1 MDSSER
7 TAVVTGANRGI
18 GYEVARGLLGRGY
31 RVIAVVRDDARARAT
46 RDALARAA
54 PGAHVDAVT
63 GLLDSVASTRAL
75 AGAIAE
81 RAPRIDVLVHNA
93 GLWPSERR
101 LTVDGFEEA
110 YAVNHLA
117 PFILNRVLEPTL
129 LASRSR
135 VVQVT
140 AGLYVKGKPDVARTP
155 RGDDF
160 HTMWTYATTKAAN
173 LALVPLFAQRWAQTG
188 VTIDAVHPGVIRT
201 GLGDRGGA
209 LGFVLRLVKRA
220 WKKPEEG
227 ARPVVRLATDP
238 ELVHGSGR
246 FFDVERELPLV
257 APLDAPGLAERLWV
271 DTCEQAGFDA
281 AALPDDRRSP
291 DRAAEAQAEAR

>member
-1 MDSSER
+1 MNGTER

-18 GYEVARGLLGRGY
+18 GYAVAKELLGEGY
-31 RVIAVVRDDARARAT
+31 RVVAVVRDDARARE
-46 RDALARAA
+46 ARAA
-54 PGAHVDAVT
+54 LELAVPGAHVDAVA
-63 GLLDSVASTRAL
+63 GALDSVASTRAL
-75 AGAIAE
+75 AAGIAE

-117 PFILNRVLEPTL
+117 PFVLNRVLEPTL
-129 LASRSR
+129 LASRAR
-135 VVQVT
+135 VVQVS
-140 AGLYVKGKPDVARTP
+140 AGLYVKGKPDAARTP

-160 HTMWTYATTKAAN
+160 HAMWTYATTKAAN
-173 LALVPLFAQRWAQTG
+173 LALVPVFARRWAQTG

-201 GLGDRGGA
+201 GLGDRGGV
-209 LGFVLRLVKRA
+209 LGFVLRLVKHA
-220 WKKPEEG
+220 WKAPERG

-238 ELVHGSGR
+238 ELTRGSGR
-246 FFDVERELPLV
+246 YFDEGRELPLV
-257 APLDAPGLAERLWV
+257 APLDEPGFAERLWV